1 MLTIRK
7 KRIKKDIEHH
17 HRLDDDDDNDD
28 NGGRSFDLL
37 VPTIIKSTDNGY
49 TSSGDNLRSSSSIAP
64 EYPESC

>member
-28 NGGRSFDLL
+28 NGGRSFALL
-37 VPTIIKSTDNGY
+37 VPAIIKSTDIMA
-49 TSSGDNLRSSSSIAP
+49 IAAAII
-64 EYPESC
+64 